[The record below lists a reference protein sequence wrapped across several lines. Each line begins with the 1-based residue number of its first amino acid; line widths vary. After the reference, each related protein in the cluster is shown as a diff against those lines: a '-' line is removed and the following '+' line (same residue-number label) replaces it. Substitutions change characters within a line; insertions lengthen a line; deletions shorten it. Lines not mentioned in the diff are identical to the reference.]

1 MSAALLNLLIFIGLV
16 FTIWLIFKLVTTRNV
31 LQSKVR
37 KQKTLT
43 EDILKQLYH
52 VEQSNRTATITDLSG
67 ALQIRRSKILPVVEA
82 TAASGLLQSTDE
94 ALHLTDSGREYA
106 LKIVRVHRLWEKYL
120 AEKTGFKKSDWH
132 YIAEKMEH
140 RLNEEDID
148 KLSSSLGHPMF
159 DPHGD
164 PIPSAKGDITPVEW
178 MPLPAYTIDQP
189 GKIVHIEDEPGV
201 IYQQILAKRILIGSH
216 IILKKSSNKEVII
229 SSEGEN
235 HHFSPIVAANI
246 NVAPLSKEETF
257 EENAVRLSSLAIGEA
272 AEVVGIS
279 QECRGANRRRL
290 LDLGIL
296 PGTSIEVDL
305 QSPLRDPIAYRVK
318 NTSIALR
325 NSLADLILI
334 NKKLAHGEN

>member
-1 MSAALLNLLIFIGLV
+1 MNPAAINLLLFIALV
-16 FTIWLIFKLVTTRNV
+16 LIAWLIIKLVSNRSV
-31 LQSKVR
+31 LDSKLR
-37 KQKTLT
+37 QQKTLT

-52 VEQSNRTATITDLSG
+52 VEQSNRTATIIDLSG
-67 ALQIRRSKILPVVEA
+67 ALQIRRSKILPIVEA
-82 TAASGLLQSTDE
+82 TTTSGLIQSTDE

-106 LKIVRVHRLWEKYL
+106 LRIVRVHRLWEKYL
-120 AEKTGFKKSDWH
+120 AENTGFLPAEWH
-132 YIAEKMEH
+132 YLAEKMEH
-140 RLNEEDID
+140 KLNEDDIN
-148 KLSSSLGHPMF
+148 KLSTSLGNPMF

-164 PIPSAKGDITPVEW
+164 PIPSAKGEVAAIKW
-178 MPLPAYTIDQP
+178 LPLPSYPVNTP

-216 IILKKSSNKEVII
+216 IMVKKSSNSEIVI

-235 HHFSPIVAANI
+235 HYFSPIVAANI
-246 NVAPLSKEETF
+246 NVAALSDEETF
-257 EENAVRLSSLAIGEA
+257 EENAVRLSSLTSGEFG
-272 AEVVGIS
+272 EVVGIS

-305 QSPLRDPIAYRVK
+305 ESPLRDPVAYRVR

-334 NKKLAHGEN
+334 NKNLSHGNN

>member
-1 MSAALLNLLIFIGLV
+1 MNPAAINLLIFIAIILLSWLV
-16 FTIWLIFKLVTTRNV
+16 LKLVSKRNI
-31 LQSKVR
+31 LDSKVR

-52 VEQSNRTATITDLSG
+52 VEQSNRTVTITDLSG
-67 ALQIRRSKILPVVEA
+67 ALQISRSKILPVVEA
-82 TAASGLLQSTDE
+82 TAASGLLHSTDE
-94 ALHLTDSGREYA
+94 ALHLTNSGREYA

-120 AEKTGFKKSDWH
+120 AEKTGFQQADWH
-132 YIAEKMEH
+132 YLAEKMEH
-140 RLNEEDID
+140 NLTQADID
-148 KLSSSLGHPMF
+148 KLSTSLGNPMF

-164 PIPSAKGDITPVEW
+164 PIPTAQGEVAPVKW
-178 MPLPAYTIDQP
+178 LPLPSYPVNKP

-216 IILKKSSNKEVII
+216 IMVNKSSNSEVII
-229 SSEGEN
+229 ISEGEN
-235 HHFSPIVAANI
+235 HYFSPIVAANI
-246 NVAPLSKEETF
+246 NVAPLSEEEAY
-257 EENAVRLSSLAIGEA
+257 EENAVRLSSLQSGEM
-272 AEVVGIS
+272 AEVVSIS

-296 PGTSIEVDL
+296 PGSSIQVDL
-305 QSPLRDPIAYRVK
+305 KSPLRDPVAYRVK

-334 NKKLAHGEN
+334 NKTISHVNN